1 MSLSAP
7 PGSARFSAAMILP
20 AALLS
25 GLLLWVLMLLHGAR
39 AERARLRQELSDG
52 RVLQRSAATWEGRT
66 ADAMERVKRL
76 EAALEAMPQ
85 SQPKVESPDTA
96 RAAELERVVG
106 FLREEIK
113 AAQETIGRLKE
124 QSLTPAAKPSR
135 SKR

>member
-7 PGSARFSAAMILP
+7 PGSARFSAAIILP

-39 AERARLRQELSDG
+39 AESARLRQELSDG
-52 RVLQRSAATWEGRT
+52 RALQRSAAAWEGRA

-76 EAALEAMPQ
+76 EATLEAMPQ

-96 RAAELERVVG
+96 RAAELERVV
-106 FLREEIK
+106 
-113 AAQETIGRLKE
+113 ASYGR
-124 QSLTPAAKPSR
+124 R
-135 SKR
+135 SKPPRRPLGGSRNNP